1 MRQLVAVLLLLLAF
15 APASALAGPA
25 SALAGPASALAGPA
39 SAVAGPAS
47 AVAAPDPRV
56 AEADALL
63 GASETFGRAVELYR
77 AALAEAPAERAVRL
91 RLARVLAWSQRYDE
105 ALAEYDRL
113 LADSGPS
120 QGEVDPTLP
129 SPPELLVERAEVL
142 SWAGRN
148 DEAIAAFEAALAR
161 DPQSAR
167 AARGLA
173 RAYRWSGRKAP
184 ADRAYERALALEE
197 DPEARSEWEALR
209 APFPPRAGLEAELY
223 SDSEDFREL
232 RSFATASAFPDLDT
246 ELLGRAGMIDVSGPR
261 VAAAPWLEREDRGG
275 EVAFTAK
282 RSFGERVQGEL
293 ELGARVFREA
303 GAFPLARGRLQLTT
317 RRGAVF
323 GLEVDHRDALDS
335 TGAVAALE
343 DGIRDTTTR
352 ISLWKGLPH
361 RFEVFT
367 DAQVAF
373 LSDSNLRSATGATL
387 SWQPW
392 GERELRLLVGGGYV
406 GYTRSSEL
414 YYDPEWDASG
424 FVGLSHREQLPHRL
438 SVDLEARGGWGGA
451 RQDGVTG
458 NGPAYEVAGSLA
470 WRVGIVRLAL
480 RASRAQSQR
489 ESSYVANRIFATVG
503 LDLGR

>member
-1 MRQLVAVLLLLLAF
+1 VRPLLAVLLLLLAF
-15 APASALAGPA
+15 APASALAE
-25 SALAGPASALAGPA
+25 
-39 SAVAGPAS
+39 
-47 AVAAPDPRV
+47 PDPRV
-56 AEADALL
+56 VEADALL
-63 GASETFGRAVELYR
+63 GDSETFARAVELYR
-77 AALAEAPAERAVRL
+77 AALAETTADRAVRL

-113 LADSGPS
+113 LADAGAS
-120 QGEVDPTLP
+120 QGGVDPADAGASQGAVDHANAPDSQDAVDATLP
-129 SPPELLVERAEVL
+129 SSAELLVERAEVV

-148 DEAIAAFEAALAR
+148 DEAIAAFEAALAL
-161 DPQSAR
+161 DPECAR

-184 ADRAYERALALEE
+184 ADRAYARALALEE

-209 APFPPRAGLEAELY
+209 APYPPRAGLEAELY

-232 RSFATASAFPDLDT
+232 RTFATTSAFPDLDT
-246 ELLGRAGMIDVSGPR
+246 ELLGRAGMVDVRGPR
-261 VAAAPWLEREDRGG
+261 VAAAPWLERADRGG
-275 EVAFTAK
+275 EVALTAK
-282 RSFGERVQGEL
+282 HSFGERVAGEL

-303 GAFPLARGRLQLTT
+303 GFFPLARGRLQLTT
-317 RRGAVF
+317 RRSAVLA
-323 GLEVDHRDALDS
+323 LEVDHRDALDS
-335 TGAVAALE
+335 TGTVAALE

-352 ISLWKGLPH
+352 VSLWKGLPH

-367 DAQVAF
+367 DAQVAY
-373 LSDSNLRSATGATL
+373 LSDSNLRTATGASL

-406 GYTRSSEL
+406 GYTRSSDL
-414 YYDPEWDASG
+414 YYDPEWDVSG

-438 SVDLEARGGWGGA
+438 TVDLEARGGWGGA
-451 RQDGVTG
+451 RQDGVAG

-470 WRVGIVRLAL
+470 WRLGIVRMAL